1 MNQEQF
7 LSSLGSV
14 FSGDLLPGIEGNFLN
29 LESLSSAVNQRQT
42 NDAFTDKW
50 SAYNKSPEKD
60 KTYEMQRKWYLQ
72 LYGFDSECKLAEFLR
87 SKKII
92 FDAGCGLGYKAAWF
106 AQLAPDSL
114 VIGMDFSD
122 AAKLAADIYKGL
134 DNLFFIQGDISRTR
148 FLDGIIDYVS
158 CDQVIM
164 HTQNPDETFAEL
176 SRIIRPKGGEVA
188 CYFYSKKALPRE
200 LLDEHFRSYCST
212 MTSEELWQM
221 SEQLTDL
228 GKRLSELNVCI
239 DAPDIPALGIK
250 GGSYDL
256 QRFIYW
262 NFIKCFWNPEL
273 GKETSVVTNYDWY
286 SPSNARRYSEE
297 EVRALLK
304 KNGLEATH
312 FHQEKACHSG
322 RFVKRGSTQA

>member
-1 MNQEQF
+1 VSREHF
-7 LSSLGSV
+7 LSSLGRI
-14 FSGDLLPGIEGNFLN
+14 FSGDLLPDIEENFLD
-29 LESLSSAVNQRQT
+29 LESLPSGAPQRQT

-50 SAYNKSPEKD
+50 AVYNKSPEKH
-60 KTYEMQRKWYLQ
+60 KLYEMQRQWYLQ
-72 LYGFDSECKLAEFLR
+72 LYGFDSERELAEFLR
-87 SKKII
+87 SKKVI

-106 AQLAPDSL
+106 AKLAPDSL

-122 AAKLAADIYKGL
+122 AAKLAADTYKEL
-134 DNLFFIQGDISRTR
+134 ENLIFIQGDISRTR
-148 FLDGIIDYVS
+148 FLDGSIDYVS

-164 HTQNPDETFAEL
+164 HTQNPDKTFAEL
-176 SRIIRPKGGEVA
+176 SRITRPEGGEFA

-200 LLDEHFRSYCST
+200 LFDEHFRSYCST

-221 SEQLTDL
+221 SEQLAEL

-250 GGSYDL
+250 GGRYDL

-273 GKETSVVTNYDWY
+273 GEETSVVTNYDWY

-297 EVRALLK
+297 EVKALLK
-304 KNGLEATH
+304 KNGMEAVC

-322 RFVKRGSTQA
+322 RFMKRDAA

>member
-7 LSSLGSV
+7 LSSLGSI
-14 FSGDLLPGIEGNFLN
+14 FSGDSFPGVEGNFLN

-50 SAYNKSPEKD
+50 LAYNKSPEKD
-60 KTYEMQRKWYLQ
+60 KLYEMQRQWYLQ
-72 LYGFDSECKLAEFLR
+72 LYGFESECGLAEFLR
-87 SKKII
+87 SKNII

-122 AAKLAADIYKGL
+122 AAKLAADTYKEL
-134 DNLFFIQGDISRTR
+134 ENLFFIKGDISRTH
-148 FLDGIIDYVS
+148 FLDASIDYVS

-176 SRIIRPKGGEVA
+176 SRITRSKGGEFA

-200 LLDEHFRSYCST
+200 LLDEHFRSHCST

-221 SEQLTDL
+221 SEQLTEL

-239 DAPDIPALGIK
+239 DAPDIPVLGIK
-250 GGSYDL
+250 AGSYDL

-273 GKETSVVTNYDWY
+273 GKETSVATNYDWY

-304 KNGLEATH
+304 GNDLQVVY
-312 FHQEKACHSG
+312 FHQEESCHSG
-322 RFVKRGSTQA
+322 RFMKRDAA